1 MYLEHN
7 KESKH
12 KLRDIGY
19 GANRQSQ
26 CQKFFEGQGDQLL
39 QWYVLNNQDKYVEQV
54 KMLKYENSKFT
65 DRLFPPG
72 SASLCYS
79 KDKMGKLREVK
90 WMRIEDVF
98 KGKKLTIYNR

>member
-1 MYLEHN
+1 MYLGHN
-7 KESKH
+7 KESKY

-39 QWYVLNNQDKYVEQV
+39 QWYVLNNKDKYVEQV